1 MKLRV
6 AAPSLPPVPLLLESS
21 SENPKKRKAAHI
33 NNDDEFA
40 ASSSKDDAPKRQRLD
55 TRASKTPKAK
65 VAVNSVVDHRPEP
78 RGQPE
83 VWAEVPSILS

>member
-6 AAPSLPPVPLLLESS
+6 AAPSLPQAPLLLGSS
-21 SENPKKRKAAHI
+21 SENPKKRKAFQVDG
-33 NNDDEFA
+33 DDEFA

-55 TRASKTPKAK
+55 TRAPKTPKAK
-65 VAVNSVVDHRPEP
+65 VAVESVVDNRPEP

-83 VWAEVPSILS
+83 VWAEVPTIPL